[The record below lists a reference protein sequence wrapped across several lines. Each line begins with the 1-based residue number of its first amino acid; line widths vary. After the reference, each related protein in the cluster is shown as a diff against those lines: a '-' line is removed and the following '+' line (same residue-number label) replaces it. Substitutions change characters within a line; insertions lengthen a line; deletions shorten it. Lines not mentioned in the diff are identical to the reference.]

1 MKSPADSN
9 DQVFIRGLKV
19 TCFVGVPDEER
30 AESQELLI
38 NITMA
43 REVDEAA
50 GALNDDITRTIDY
63 HAVAVRVE
71 AIASERPRQLI
82 ETLSEDIADTILQE
96 FEIAGITVE
105 IEKFILPNTRCV
117 GVVTTRSLC

>member
-1 MKSPADSN
+1 
-9 DQVFIRGLKV
+9 
-19 TCFVGVPDEER
+19 
-30 AESQELLI
+30 
-38 NITMA
+38 
-43 REVDEAA
+43 VDEAA

-71 AIASERPRQLI
+71 AIAAERPRKLI

-96 FEIAGITVE
+96 FEIAAITVE

-117 GVVTTRSLC
+117 GVVTTRTL